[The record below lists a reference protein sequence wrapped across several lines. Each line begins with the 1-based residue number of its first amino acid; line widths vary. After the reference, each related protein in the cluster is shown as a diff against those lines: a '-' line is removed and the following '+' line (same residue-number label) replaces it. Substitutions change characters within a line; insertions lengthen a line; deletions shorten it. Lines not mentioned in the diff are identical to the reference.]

1 MDDITLLV
9 AVGLIVLYFA
19 LRVFNLCSRSTAPI
33 IVSGGSEQ
41 IRHIID
47 GCPILHQIYKPPPLF
62 GKQGHFQ
69 TLLYGILGRFRTP
82 SPRAHRRV
90 YTRMSD
96 GATSTFDLFKP
107 LQRHSSGA
115 QITVCICP
123 GIGNSSEAD
132 YIRTTVNLLQKNGYR
147 CAVLNHL
154 GVLPNVRL
162 TAPRIF
168 SYGGTEEFGAMI
180 TWLRENHPSNH
191 LLGVGLSMGANVMT
205 KFLGESVKNQKNFI
219 GALSICQ
226 GYDMEKGAQLMS
238 EWKWTTGMIGY
249 VWSMSQLIRSIMS
262 QHKEMLFG
270 KAAEKKYGVIFDV
283 KKIFSPWTLLNE
295 IDDEYTKKVHGF
307 KDLSEYYRSMSSS
320 RVMDQIEIPV
330 CFFNALDDPIV
341 PVELQEIPKEV
352 VKKSKNAMHVTTKFG
367 GHLGFYEG
375 SIFPRSL
382 TWMDRLIVE
391 FCSSVVKSTENRN
404 QAGSSKSAPVEKTRY
419 NTSIPNSVKSI

>member
-1 MDDITLLV
+1 MDDLTLFV
-9 AVGLIVLYFA
+9 AVALILVYLA

-33 IVSGGSEQ
+33 IVSGGSE
-41 IRHIID
+41 RMNRIIEN
-47 GCPILHQIYKPPPLF
+47 CPILHQIYKPPPLF
-62 GKQGHFQ
+62 GKSGHFQ
-69 TLLYGILGRFRTP
+69 TLLYGIQGRFRTP
-82 SPRAHRRV
+82 TPRAHRRV

-107 LQRHSSGA
+107 LKRHSSGK

-123 GIGNSSEAD
+123 GIGNSSETD

-168 SYGGTEEFGAMI
+168 SYGGTEELGAMI
-180 TWLRENHPSNH
+180 AWLRENHPSNK
-191 LLGVGLSMGANVMT
+191 LIGVGLSMGANVMT
-205 KFLGESVKNQKNFI
+205 KFLGENVKNQKNFI

-226 GYDMEKGAQLMS
+226 GYNMERGATLMS

-249 VWSMSQLIRSIMS
+249 VWSMSQLVRSIMI
-262 QHKEMLFG
+262 QHKEQLFG
-270 KAAEKKYGVIFDV
+270 KAAEKKFGINFDV
-283 KKIFSPWTLLNE
+283 KKIFSPFTLLND

-307 KDLSEYYRSMSSS
+307 KDLNEYYRSMSSS
-320 RVMDQIEIPV
+320 RVMDQIEIPM
-330 CFFNALDDPIV
+330 CFLNALDDPIV
-341 PVELQEIPKEV
+341 PIELQEIPKEV

-382 TWMDRLIVE
+382 TWMDRMIADY
-391 FCSSVVKSTENRN
+391 CSSIVSTECDGRAAASRSRRRSR
-404 QAGSSKSAPVEKTRY
+404 Q
-419 NTSIPNSVKSI
+419 

>member
-1 MDDITLLV
+1 MDDLTLLV
-9 AVGLIVLYFA
+9 AVIIIVLYIS

-33 IVSGGSEQ
+33 IVSGGSERIQ
-41 IRHIID
+41 KIID

-82 SPRAHRRV
+82 TPRAHRRV
-90 YTRMSD
+90 YLRMSD

-107 LQRHSSGA
+107 LKRHPSGA

-123 GIGNSSEAD
+123 GIGNSSETD

-162 TAPRIF
+162 TSPRIF
-168 SYGGTEEFGAMI
+168 SYGGTEEFGAMVS
-180 TWLRENHPSNH
+180 WLRENHPSNK
-191 LLGVGLSMGANVMT
+191 LMGVGLSMGANVMT
-205 KFLGESVKNQKNFI
+205 KFLGESTKNQKNFI

-226 GYDMEKGAQLMS
+226 GYNLEKGAQLMT

-249 VWSMSQLIRSIMS
+249 VWSMSQLIRSIMG
-262 QHKEMLFG
+262 QHKDQLFG
-270 KAAEKKYGVIFDV
+270 KSAEKKYGIRFDER
-283 KKIFSPWTLLNE
+283 KLFAPTTLLND

-307 KDLSEYYRSMSSS
+307 KDLSEYYRSMSSC
-320 RVMDQIEIPV
+320 RVMDQIEIPM
-330 CFFNALDDPIV
+330 CFLNALDDPIV
-341 PVELQEIPKEV
+341 PIELQEIPKEV

-382 TWMDRLIVE
+382 TWMDRMIVDY
-391 FCSSVVKSTENRN
+391 CSSVVDAETTS
-404 QAGSSKSAPVEKTRY
+404 GSHGNGRRSRHTRRFAQ
-419 NTSIPNSVKSI
+419 